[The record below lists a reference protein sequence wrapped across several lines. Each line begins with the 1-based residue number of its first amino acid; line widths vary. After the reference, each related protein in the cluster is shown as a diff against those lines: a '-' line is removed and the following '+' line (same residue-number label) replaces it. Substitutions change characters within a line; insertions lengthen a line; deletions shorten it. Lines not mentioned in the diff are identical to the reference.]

1 MRTGLATTFDEL
13 LCRRPPVSGT
23 DVEGSPQQPPKQ
35 NTAAQQRPSGAL
47 RKTAESSTKREL
59 LSNGLRPLNDLF
71 CERIGENEGSSPK
84 REKPKPRSRSEEAAQ
99 KASRPGVTD
108 NAVEVQQIEEEE
120 AFDHFPPGPLGLQTF
135 PQTIRRGPIPNRRKS
150 VPTRNPVMDNRE
162 SRRMLPLLIPR
173 DGAGGSAKQR
183 SANQDMARGPQAG
196 MPKKKRT
203 ATAADDADPFKA
215 FLREAA
221 STDAST
227 NKNENRHYDM
237 RKKLERNS
245 LLEKVSRPRPTEE
258 WLYEMRTYFMGAAH
272 EEMMKSMT
280 RENVSRTTYLEHT
293 LVPRSVDV
301 PEVMEMTNMC
311 KEWRKAFKIKTKAE
325 EAKDRREAEKKEK
338 AEAEKNKMMDFM
350 GDSGLKGN
358 LKK

>member
-1 MRTGLATTFDEL
+1 
-13 LCRRPPVSGT
+13 
-23 DVEGSPQQPPKQ
+23 
-35 NTAAQQRPSGAL
+35 
-47 RKTAESSTKREL
+47 
-59 LSNGLRPLNDLF
+59 
-71 CERIGENEGSSPK
+71 
-84 REKPKPRSRSEEAAQ
+84 
-99 KASRPGVTD
+99 
-108 NAVEVQQIEEEE
+108 
-120 AFDHFPPGPLGLQTF
+120 
-135 PQTIRRGPIPNRRKS
+135 
-150 VPTRNPVMDNRE
+150 
-162 SRRMLPLLIPR
+162 
-173 DGAGGSAKQR
+173 
-183 SANQDMARGPQAG
+183 